1 MGATITMPK
10 GSSPNSRA
18 NLAKGNRFSKETASE
33 MGRLGAEKSNEVQRK
48 AKTFAEELRVLLE
61 AEITNGKG
69 EKVTTRKAIS
79 TALIKKA
86 IQGDKGA
93 YEQIRDT
100 IGERPTERVE
110 QLIITPEVDFDKLK
124 ELRKALQDEDD
135 EEGN

>member
-1 MGATITMPK
+1 MPK
-10 GSSPNSRA
+10 GDNPNSRA
-18 NLAKGNRFSKETASE
+18 NLAKGKRITEETATA
-33 MGRLGAEKSNEVQRK
+33 MGRKGAEVSNAVQKR
-48 AKTFAEELRVLLE
+48 AKTFAEELRILLE

-100 IGERPTERVE
+100 VGERPTEKVE
-110 QLIITPEVDFDKLK
+110 QVVITPEVDFDKLK
-124 ELRKALQDEDD
+124 ALRKALEDD
-135 EEGN
+135 GDD

>member
-1 MGATITMPK
+1 MGATIMPK
-10 GSSPNSRA
+10 GDNPNSRA
-18 NLAKGNRFSKETASE
+18 NLIPITKKTARE
-33 MGRLGAEKSNEVQRK
+33 LGRRGAEVSNAVQKR

-124 ELRKALQDEDD
+124 ELRKSLKDEDDEDD

>member
-1 MGATITMPK
+1 MPK
-10 GSSPNSRA
+10 GENPNSKK
-18 NLAKGNRFSKETASE
+18 NLAKGNRFSKETASA

-48 AKTFAEELRVLLE
+48 AKTFAEELRILLE

-79 TALIKKA
+79 TALVKKA

-100 IGERPTERVE
+100 VGEKPTEKVE
-110 QLIITPEVDFDKLK
+110 QVVITPEVDFDKLAA
-124 ELRKALQDEDD
+124 LRKALRDD
-135 EEGN
+135 E